1 MKAVNV
7 VLSIL
12 ILLLAAAS
20 AVFSYFLFEKRS
32 QMVEGWKKMA
42 TTINQSAREM
52 DKGSGTKVGD
62 ALTVEAL
69 SHENFAELDQKLAQ
83 LTAQSRDLV
92 KQRDELAAAL
102 RSVGTIVEMKSV
114 PEEKVLQEMT
124 TYSTAKDDVVNGAG
138 DLINN
143 RNKIVDRIVSSAR
156 ANLNLTL
163 DVKKLRAA
171 DQAELEN
178 FANRLNEFGQQRRD
192 FESALTEIYRQCGG
206 QGALNFSGGNF
217 AGELAKVK
225 QAVND
230 LKGQYEE
237 AKRTIA
243 ARDQEIQRQNNQIK
257 QLEGQLTSTKQ
268 TLEEK
273 IYQLESLRDV
283 LGLSKDEKIPMPW
296 KPGAPEARKLVVGRV
311 VDVSSK
317 YGYIAID
324 LGTEST
330 VPQQLGDKIGNI
342 NIAMEPGLEM
352 IVSRGDLEVPT
363 SEFITKVKITKVDK
377 SCSIAEPFGDQNGT
391 VEIGDKVWFDIQ

>member
-42 TTINQSAREM
+42 TTINQSAKEM

-69 SHENFAELDQKLAQ
+69 SHENYAELDQKLAQ
-83 LTAQSRDLV
+83 LTTQSRALV
-92 KQRDELAAAL
+92 KQRDELASAL
-102 RSVGTIVEMKSV
+102 RRIGSIVEMKNV
-114 PEEKVLQEMT
+114 PQEKNLKEMT

-138 DLINN
+138 DLISN

-163 DVKKLRAA
+163 DSNKLRAA
-171 DQAELEN
+171 DQSELER
-178 FANRLNEFGQQRRD
+178 FANRMNQFGKERRD
-192 FESALTEIYRQCGG
+192 FESALTEIYRQCNG
-206 QGALNFSGGNF
+206 QGTLNFSGDF
-217 AGELAKVK
+217 TGELNKVK
-225 QAVND
+225 QAVNAM
-230 LKGQYEE
+230 KGKLDE
-237 AKRTIA
+237 ANRTIA
-243 ARDQEIQRQNNQIK
+243 ARNQEIQRQNNQIK
-257 QLEGQLTSTKQ
+257 QLNGQLDTAKKN
-268 TLEEK
+268 LDEK
-273 IYQLESLRDV
+273 VYQLESLRDV
-283 LGLSKDEKIPMPW
+283 LGLNKDEKIPMPW
-296 KPGAPEARKLVVGRV
+296 KPGSPEARKTVVGRV

-317 YGYIAID
+317 YGFITID

-330 VPQQLGDKIGNI
+330 VPQQLGNKVGNV
-342 NIAMEPGLEM
+342 NIAMAPGLEM
-352 IVSRGDLEVPT
+352 IVSRGDLEVPA

-377 SCSIAEPFGDQNGT
+377 SCSIAEPFGEENGT
-391 VEIGDKVWFDIQ
+391 VEIGDKVWFDIK